1 MEVILF
7 TCKNG
12 SQNASGVPR
21 AAGTCASS
29 RDQRGRNETAGS
41 RVLIFDSASQV
52 SEGVQANPPRTCAK
66 EKGVFVCIS
75 D

>member
-1 MEVILF
+1 MTKEE
-7 TCKNG
+7 
-12 SQNASGVPR
+12 
-21 AAGTCASS
+21 AG
-29 RDQRGRNETAGS
+29 NETAGS